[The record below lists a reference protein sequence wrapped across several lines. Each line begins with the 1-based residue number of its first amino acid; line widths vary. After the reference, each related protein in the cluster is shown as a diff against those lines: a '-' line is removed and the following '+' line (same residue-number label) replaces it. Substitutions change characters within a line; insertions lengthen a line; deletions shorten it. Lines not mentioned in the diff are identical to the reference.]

1 MFPVVYFWDQQKA
14 NTMIKFLLV
23 EDDSRV
29 SSFIKEGL
37 TEKGFLVDD
46 VASGFE
52 AIEKINANNYDVV
65 ILDIMIPGIDGFEV
79 CKITRLRNIKSII
92 IILSALSDYEEKI
105 KGLEAGADD
114 FMAKPFH
121 FRELMAR
128 VNAQLRRKQL
138 EKGIFE
144 DNRYADLEVDP
155 DLNVVKREGREI
167 ELTPREMSLLLFLMR
182 NRERVLTRTDIAE
195 AVWDIHFSTNTNVVD
210 VYINYLRNK
219 VDKDFEMKLIHTIK
233 GRGYMLKSKKDES

>member
-1 MFPVVYFWDQQKA
+1 
-14 NTMIKFLLV
+14 MIKFLLV